1 MLPSLVEGGAV
12 RGSHL
17 VWRVRSLPVREWA
30 PGWTVKTRNVSSMSN
45 YSHTTQI
52 YRAKILSLSPVN
64 RNSSVTQLDIIIA
77 KLPLSPVSRNYHV
90 THLYSKV
97 FIGILHTC
105 LFFLK
110 KISLYFNVYD
120 K

>member
-12 RGSHL
+12 RGSHS

-30 PGWTVKTRNVSSMSN
+30 PGWTVKTRNVSPMFN
-45 YSHTTQI
+45 NSHTTQI

-105 LFFLK
+105 LFFFLNFF
-110 KISLYFNVYD
+110 IFQCI
-120 K
+120 

>member
-1 MLPSLVEGGAV
+1 MLPSLVEGGAD
-12 RGSHL
+12 RGFHS

-97 FIGILHTC
+97 FIGILHAC
-105 LFFLK
+105 LFFFK
-110 KISLYFNVYD
+110 NFFIFQCI
-120 K
+120 